1 MVSYS
6 RFSKSTKAGV
16 LGSILGIGLSLGL
29 LFVPLGSS
37 EVCSSNG
44 GCHVVRGPSGIDYL
58 LGANRADPAI
68 FFISLFIL
76 VFALVGGY
84 GAWNENRL
92 LVWLTAI
99 ALLVLTVLGILTVG
113 PFVAPVA
120 LLFLLSGIWLGDA
133 HDSESSERSVPRS

>member
-1 MVSYS
+1 MVSHS
-6 RFSKSTKAGV
+6 RFSNGAKAGV
-16 LGSILGIGLSLGL
+16 IGSILGIGLSLGL

-58 LGANRADPAI
+58 LGANGAEPAI

-76 VFALVGGY
+76 GFALVGGY
-84 GAWNENRL
+84 GAWTENRV
-92 LVWLTAI
+92 LVWVA
-99 ALLVLTVLGILTVG
+99 AVGLLVLTVLGILTIG

-120 LLFLLSGIWLGDA
+120 LLFLLSGIWLQGGQEA
-133 HDSESSERSVPRS
+133 ESSGRSVPRS